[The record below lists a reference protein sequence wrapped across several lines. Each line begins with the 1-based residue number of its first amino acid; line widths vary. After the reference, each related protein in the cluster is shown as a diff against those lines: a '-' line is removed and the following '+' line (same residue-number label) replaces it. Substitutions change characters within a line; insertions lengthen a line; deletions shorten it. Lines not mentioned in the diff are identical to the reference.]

1 MLQFKKGPPFK
12 EDDCTLPVLLDY
24 DFITL
29 QVQKVRIDTQK
40 NSPLPLRFLCPCP
53 DKDSK
58 LNILV
63 QN

>member
-29 QVQKVRIDTQK
+29 QVQKVRIDTQICIMYVYAV
-40 NSPLPLRFLCPCP
+40 NVPLY
-53 DKDSK
+53 
-58 LNILV
+58 
-63 QN
+63 